1 MKSRI
6 ISLTLLLL
14 TAMIWGF
21 AFVAQVAGTDHIG
34 SFTMCGTRFLLAT
47 LALIPVILIFERG
60 RSTPRERKDTA
71 FASLVTGTI
80 LFLASIFQQYGIE
93 YTKSAGVSGFITGLY
108 TVFIPIVC
116 FVLFKQKT
124 GINVIIG
131 AVCAIFGLFLLC
143 YHPGEGFYFG
153 IGELLLL
160 IGSFFW
166 TAHVVVID
174 RLGKRVRPLRYSMGQ
189 FAVCAVLGLVGA
201 FIFEAPSMSAILD
214 AKWAILYCGIMSS
227 GVAYT
232 LQIIAQKRCDPTM
245 AAIVF
250 SSESMFSAIGG
261 VIFKIDSIALIG
273 YVGCA
278 FMLTGIV
285 ISQIKFGKRTRTDV
299 SAETAEK

>member
-6 ISLTLLLL
+6 VSLGLLLL

-21 AFVAQVAGTDHIG
+21 AFVAQVEGTKYIG
-34 SFTMCGTRFLLAT
+34 SLTMCGTRFLLAT

-60 RSTPRERKDTA
+60 RSTPSQRKDTA
-71 FASLVTGTI
+71 IASLVTGTI
-80 LFLASIFQQYGIE
+80 LFLASIFQQYGIL
-93 YTKSAGVSGFITGLY
+93 YTQSAGISGFITGLY

-124 GINVIIG
+124 GINVVIG
-131 AVCAIFGLFLLC
+131 AICALFGLFLLC
-143 YHPGEGFYFG
+143 YHPREGFRFG
-153 IGELLLL
+153 LGEILLL

-174 RLGKRVRPLRYSMGQ
+174 RLGKKARPLRFSMGQ
-189 FAVCAVLGLVGA
+189 FAVCAILGLIGA
-201 FIFEAPSMSAILD
+201 FIFEEPSISTIID

-261 VIFKIDSIALIG
+261 AIFKIDSIALIG

-278 FMLTGIV
+278 FMLAGIV
-285 ISQIKFGKRTRTDV
+285 ISQIKFGKRTRAEV
-299 SAETAEK
+299 SEQAVEK